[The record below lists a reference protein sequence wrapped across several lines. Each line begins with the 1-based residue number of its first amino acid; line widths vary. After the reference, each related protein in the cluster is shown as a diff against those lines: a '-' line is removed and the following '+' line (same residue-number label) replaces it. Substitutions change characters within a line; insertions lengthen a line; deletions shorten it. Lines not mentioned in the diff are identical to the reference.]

1 MATTTNPWIINQLL
15 NNNPHDHEKFI
26 REYMG
31 DFVAEKKKKD
41 YLMDALRKE
50 GLEPVFYQLNDAYLI
65 ITLTEINKSHPQP
78 IENPHAW
85 KLYRKWGILDG
96 PFNQMSQLFFDYSQA
111 RTTYDIIIR
120 DKKKKG
126 YKAVF

>member
-1 MATTTNPWIINQLL
+1 MDQLL
-15 NNNPHDHEKFI
+15 NNNQPNEHEDFMRKF
-26 REYMG
+26 MG
-31 DFVAEKKKKD
+31 EFVAEKKKKD
-41 YLMDALRKE
+41 FLMDALRKE

-85 KLYRKWGILDG
+85 KLYRKWGVLDG
-96 PFNQMSQLFFDYSQA
+96 QFNQMSQLFFDYTEA
-111 RTTYDIIIR
+111 RKTYDIIIR

-126 YKAVF
+126 YRAIF